1 MEYCK
6 RCLYPANA
14 RPGILFD
21 EEGVC
26 SGCRLIETRMGMD
39 FNEREKEFRELLN
52 EYKARQRAK
61 GNPYDCIIPVSGG
74 KDSTWQVY
82 VVKERFGLN
91 PL

>member
-39 FNEREKEFRELLN
+39 FNEREKEFREL
-52 EYKARQRAK
+52 
-61 GNPYDCIIPVSGG
+61 
-74 KDSTWQVY
+74 
-82 VVKERFGLN
+82 
-91 PL
+91 